1 MLRAGRGYGGPGK
14 GHPRRRY
21 ARVPA
26 HPSAHRTT
34 SLTTDLHFDAYVSFT
49 LAVLLLFVGKACT
62 RRFELLRRYS
72 IPEPVLGGVVCMA
85 VVSALY
91 LAIGLKIDF
100 QLGVRDVLLLYFF
113 AAIGLGSDV
122 RTLRQGGYPLL
133 VLVVLAAGFI
143 LLQNLVGMA
152 VASGFGLDRRAGLL
166 TGSVSLTGGV
176 GTTLAW
182 APHFVELGITQ
193 AETIGLASNMAGLIA
208 ACAIGGPIAA
218 YLIRRHGLKSAE
230 EAELEVGVRYAD
242 QDHARLD
249 YNSVLLALL
258 WLNLSLILGRGISG
272 AIALTGL
279 RMPEFVG
286 ALIAGIVLRNVSA
299 QFTKQKG
306 QLWHWERMRAGV
318 ALISDICLGVF
329 LTMALMGLQL
339 WQMQG
344 VAGFVL
350 TAVTL
355 QIVLAIVFS
364 LFVVYVF
371 MGRDYEAAVVA
382 AGFGGI
388 SLGSTAT
395 AIANMSAVTREH
407 GAAPRAFIVVPLV
420 CGFFIDLV
428 NALVIGMM
436 AR

>member
-1 MLRAGRGYGGPGK
+1 
-14 GHPRRRY
+14 
-21 ARVPA
+21 
-26 HPSAHRTT
+26 
-34 SLTTDLHFDAYVSFT
+34 VSFT
-49 LAVLLLFVGKACT
+49 LAILLLFVGKACT

-72 IPEPVLGGVVCMA
+72 IPEPVIGGVVCIF
-85 VVSALY
+85 VVSALF
-91 LAIGLKIDF
+91 LAFGLKVDF

-122 RTLRQGGYPLL
+122 RTLRQGGLPLVIL
-133 VLVVLAAGFI
+133 VGLATGFMV
-143 LLQNLVGMA
+143 LQNVAGMA
-152 VASGFGLDRRAGLL
+152 VASGFGLDPRAGLL

-182 APHFVELGITQ
+182 APHFVQLGIAN
-193 AETIGLASNMAGLIA
+193 AEAIGLASNMAGLIS

-218 YLIRRHGLKSAE
+218 YLLRRHSLRSPD
-230 EAELEVGVRYAD
+230 EAAALEVGLPYED
-242 QDHARLD
+242 EDHLRLD
-249 YNSVLLALL
+249 YNNVLLALL
-258 WLNLSLILGRGISG
+258 WLNVALILGRGVSA

-279 RMPEFVG
+279 RLPEFVG
-286 ALIAGIVLRNVSA
+286 ALIAGIAVRNLSGLLGR
-299 QFTKQKG
+299 QKG

-318 ALISDICLGVF
+318 SLLSEISLGVF

-344 VAGFVL
+344 VAAFVL

-355 QIVLAIVFS
+355 QIVMAIAFTVWVVFR
-364 LFVVYVF
+364 F
-371 MGRDYEAAVVA
+371 MGRDYEAAVMS

-388 SLGSTAT
+388 ALGSTAT

-428 NALVIGMM
+428 NAVVIGLM
-436 AR
+436 AG

>member
-1 MLRAGRGYGGPGK
+1 M
-14 GHPRRRY
+14 
-21 ARVPA
+21 
-26 HPSAHRTT
+26 T
-34 SLTTDLHFDAYVSFT
+34 SDLHFDGYVSFT
-49 LAVLLLFVGKACT
+49 LAVLLLFVGKSFT

-72 IPEPVLGGVVCMA
+72 IPEPVLGGLVCIA
-85 VVSALY
+85 VVSVLY
-91 LAIGLKIDF
+91 LAIGLKVDF

-122 RTLRQGGYPLL
+122 RTLRQGGRPLL
-133 VLVVLAAGFI
+133 ILIVLAAGFI
-143 LLQNLVGMA
+143 LLQNLLGMA

-166 TGSVSLTGGV
+166 TGSISLTGGV

-182 APHFVELGITQ
+182 APHFVQLGIAK
-193 AETIGLASNMAGLIA
+193 AEAIGLASNMAGLIA

-218 YLIRRHGLKSAE
+218 YLIRRDGLASSD

-242 QDHARLD
+242 EDTARLD

-258 WLNLSLILGRGISG
+258 WLNVALILGRGVSA

-279 RMPEFVG
+279 RMPDFVG
-286 ALIAGIVLRNVSA
+286 ALVAGIALRNVSA
-299 QFTKQKG
+299 QFSQQKG
-306 QLWHWERMRAGV
+306 QLWHWQRMRAGV
-318 ALISDICLGVF
+318 ALISDLCLGIF

-344 VAGFVL
+344 VAAFVL
-350 TAVTL
+350 TAVSL
-355 QIVLAIVFS
+355 QIVMAIVFS

-395 AIANMSAVTREH
+395 AVANMTAVTREH

-428 NALVIGMM
+428 NALVIGLM

>member
-1 MLRAGRGYGGPGK
+1 MP
-14 GHPRRRY
+14 H
-21 ARVPA
+21 
-26 HPSAHRTT
+26 
-34 SLTTDLHFDAYVSFT
+34 DLHLDAYVSFT

-72 IPEPVLGGVVCMA
+72 IPEPVIGGLVCIA
-85 VVSALY
+85 IVSALY

-122 RTLRQGGYPLL
+122 RTLRQGGRPLL
-133 VLVVLAAGFI
+133 ILVVLATGFMV
-143 LLQNLVGMA
+143 LQNLAGMA
-152 VASGFGLDRRAGLL
+152 VAAGFGLDRRAGLL

-182 APHFVELGITQ
+182 APHFVQLGI
-193 AETIGLASNMAGLIA
+193 ANAATIGLASNMAGLIA

-218 YLIRRHGLKSAE
+218 YLMRRHGLKSSA
-230 EAELEVGVRYAD
+230 EAELEVGVRYED

-258 WLNLSLILGRGISG
+258 WLNVALILGRGVSA
-272 AIALTGL
+272 AIALTSL
-279 RMPEFVG
+279 RLPDFVG
-286 ALIAGIVLRNVSA
+286 ALIAGIALRNVSA
-299 QFTKQKG
+299 LFTRQKG

-318 ALISDICLGVF
+318 ALISEICLGVF

-344 VAGFVL
+344 VAVFVL

-355 QIVLAIVFS
+355 QIVMAIVFA
-364 LFVVYVF
+364 LFVVYLC
-371 MGRDYEAAVVA
+371 MGRDYEAAVIS

-388 SLGSTAT
+388 ALGSTAT

-428 NALVIGMM
+428 NALVIGFM
-436 AR
+436 AG

>member
-1 MLRAGRGYGGPGK
+1 MTR
-14 GHPRRRY
+14 
-21 ARVPA
+21 
-26 HPSAHRTT
+26 
-34 SLTTDLHFDAYVSFT
+34 DLHLDGYVSFT
-49 LAVLLLFVGKACT
+49 LAVLLLFVGKAFT

-72 IPEPVLGGVVCMA
+72 IPEPVLGGLVCIA
-85 VVSALY
+85 IVSVLY
-91 LAIGLKIDF
+91 LAIGLKVDF

-122 RTLRQGGYPLL
+122 RTLRKGGVPLL
-133 VLVVLAAGFI
+133 ILVVLATGFI
-143 LLQNLVGMA
+143 LLQNLLGMA

-182 APHFVELGITQ
+182 APHFVELGIAN
-193 AETIGLASNMAGLIA
+193 AEAIGLASNMAGLIA

-218 YLIRRHGLKSAE
+218 YLIRRDSLASSD

-242 QDHARLD
+242 EDKARLD

-258 WLNLSLILGRGISG
+258 WLNVALILGRGVSA

-279 RMPEFVG
+279 RMPDFVG
-286 ALIAGIVLRNVSA
+286 TLVAGIVLRNVSA
-299 QFTKQKG
+299 QFSKQKG
-306 QLWHWERMRAGV
+306 QLWHWQRMRAGV
-318 ALISDICLGVF
+318 ALISDLCLGIF
-329 LTMALMGLQL
+329 LTMALMGLQP

-344 VAGFVL
+344 VAAFVL
-350 TAVTL
+350 SAVSL
-355 QIVLAIVFS
+355 QIVMAVVFA

-395 AIANMSAVTREH
+395 AIANMTAVTREH

-428 NALVIGMM
+428 NALVIGVMV
-436 AR
+436 R

>member
-1 MLRAGRGYGGPGK
+1 MTSELHLDGYI
-14 GHPRRRY
+14 
-21 ARVPA
+21 
-26 HPSAHRTT
+26 
-34 SLTTDLHFDAYVSFT
+34 SFT
-49 LAVLLLFVGKACT
+49 LAVLLLFVGKAFT
-62 RRFELLRRYS
+62 RRFEMLRRYS
-72 IPEPVLGGVVCMA
+72 IPEPVLGGVVCIA
-85 VVSALY
+85 VVSAVY
-91 LAIGLKIDF
+91 LASGLKIDF

-122 RTLRQGGYPLL
+122 RTLRRGGIP
-133 VLVVLAAGFI
+133 LVVLTVLAGGFI
-143 LLQNLVGMA
+143 VLQNLLGMA
-152 VASGFGLDRRAGLL
+152 VASGFGLDHRAGLL
-166 TGSVSLTGGV
+166 TGSISLTGGV

-182 APHFVELGITQ
+182 VPHFVELGITN

-218 YLIRRHGLKSAE
+218 FLIRRHSLEAPKE
-230 EAELEVGVRYAD
+230 EELEVGVRYAD
-242 QDHARLD
+242 EDSARLD

-258 WLNLSLILGRGISG
+258 WLNVALILGRGVSS

-279 RMPEFVG
+279 RMPDFVG
-286 ALIAGIVLRNVSA
+286 TLIAGIVLRNVSA
-299 QFTKQKG
+299 QLRRQKG
-306 QLWHWERMRAGV
+306 QLWRWERMRAGV
-318 ALISDICLGVF
+318 ALISDLCLGIF

-344 VAGFVL
+344 VAVFVL
-350 TAVTL
+350 TAVSL
-355 QIVLAIVFS
+355 QIVMAIVFS
-364 LFVVYVF
+364 LVVVYAF

-388 SLGSTAT
+388 ALGSTAT
-395 AIANMSAVTREH
+395 AIANMTAVAREH

-428 NALVIGMM
+428 NALVIGVM

>member
-1 MLRAGRGYGGPGK
+1 MTSELHLDGYI
-14 GHPRRRY
+14 
-21 ARVPA
+21 
-26 HPSAHRTT
+26 
-34 SLTTDLHFDAYVSFT
+34 SFT
-49 LAVLLLFVGKACT
+49 LAVLLLFVGKTFT

-72 IPEPVLGGVVCMA
+72 IPEPVLGGVVCIGI
-85 VVSALY
+85 VSAVY
-91 LAIGLKIDF
+91 LASGLKIDF

-122 RTLRQGGYPLL
+122 RTLRRGGYPL
-133 VLVVLAAGFI
+133 VVLTVLAGGFI
-143 LLQNLVGMA
+143 LLQNLLGMA

-166 TGSVSLTGGV
+166 TGSISLTGGV

-182 APHFVELGITQ
+182 VPHFVELGITN

-218 YLIRRHGLKSAE
+218 YLIRRHSLVASTE
-230 EAELEVGVRYAD
+230 EELEVGVRYAD
-242 QDHARLD
+242 EEKARLD

-258 WLNLSLILGRGISG
+258 WLNVALILGRGVSS
-272 AIALTGL
+272 AITLTGL
-279 RMPEFVG
+279 RMPDFVG
-286 ALIAGIVLRNVSA
+286 ALVAGIVLRNVSA
-299 QFTKQKG
+299 QFSKQKG
-306 QLWHWERMRAGV
+306 QLWHWQRMRAGV
-318 ALISDICLGVF
+318 ALISDLCLGIF

-339 WQMQG
+339 WQMHG
-344 VAGFVL
+344 VATFVL
-350 TAVTL
+350 TAVSL
-355 QIVLAIVFS
+355 QIVMAIVFS
-364 LFVVYVF
+364 LVVVYVF

-395 AIANMSAVTREH
+395 AIANMTAVTREH

-428 NALVIGMM
+428 NALVIGVM